1 MPPIILHSNWN
12 QRPSDFESIV
22 EPLRK
27 YFFICEGANTES
39 FYFKKLISIKKEVGI
54 HSLIDLVFIEKT
66 EEDKDISYPQK
77 LVDFTKNER
86 DKLIES
92 DKFEKNRDFMI
103 ITFDLDIFKNKVR
116 NLDELLKQQDKHLIF
131 GIAYPSFELF
141 LLLHINNS
149 LDDIILP
156 NKSIIIANEKI
167 GSQRPCQVFL
177 REATGKN
184 SKTNDTIGDLAY
196 HIDTAIYQEKLI
208 NQKTH
213 KCLEDVTSNIA
224 LIIGKIKNE
233 KFPF

>member
-77 LVDFTKNER
+77 LVDFAKNER
-86 DKLIES
+86 DKLTES

-103 ITFDLDIFKNKVR
+103 ITFDLDIFKNRVR

-141 LLLHINNS
+141 LLLHIDNS

-184 SKTNDTIGDLAY
+184 SKTNETIGELAY
-196 HIDTAIYQEKLI
+196 HIDTAIYQEKSI
-208 NQKTH
+208 NQKTY

-224 LIIGKIKNE
+224 LIIEKIKNE
-233 KFPF
+233 KLPF

>member
-141 LLLHINNS
+141 LLLHIDNS

-208 NQKTH
+208 NQKTY

-224 LIIGKIKNE
+224 LILEKIKNE

>member
-12 QRPSDFESIV
+12 QRPSDFEKTV

-39 FYFKKLISIKKEVGI
+39 FYFKKLISIKKEIGI

-77 LVDFTKNER
+77 LVKFAKNER
-86 DKLIES
+86 DKLIELG
-92 DKFEKNRDFMI
+92 KFEKNRDFMI
-103 ITFDLDIFKNKVR
+103 ITFDLDIFKNKVK
-116 NLDELLKQQDKHLIF
+116 NLDELLIQQDEHLIF

-141 LLLHINNS
+141 LLLHIDNS
-149 LDDIILP
+149 LNDIILP
-156 NKSIIIANEKI
+156 NKSIIITNEKI

-184 SKTNDTIGDLAY
+184 SKTNDKIGDLAY

-208 NQKTH
+208 NQQTS
-213 KCLEDVTSNIA
+213 KCLEEVTSNIA
-224 LIIGKIKNE
+224 LIIEKIKNE

>member
-12 QRPSDFESIV
+12 QRPSDFEKTV

-39 FYFKKLISIKKEVGI
+39 FYFKKLISIKKEIGI

-77 LVDFTKNER
+77 LVNFAKNER
-86 DKLIES
+86 DKLIELG
-92 DKFEKNRDFMI
+92 KFEKNRDFMI
-103 ITFDLDIFKNKVR
+103 ITFDLDIFKNKVK
-116 NLDELLKQQDKHLIF
+116 NLDELLIQQDEHLVF

-141 LLLHINNS
+141 LLLHIDNS
-149 LDDIILP
+149 LNDIILP

-184 SKTNDTIGDLAY
+184 SKTNDTIGGLAY

-208 NQKTH
+208 NQQTC
-213 KCLEDVTSNIA
+213 KCLEEVTSNIA
-224 LIIGKIKNE
+224 LIIEKIKNE